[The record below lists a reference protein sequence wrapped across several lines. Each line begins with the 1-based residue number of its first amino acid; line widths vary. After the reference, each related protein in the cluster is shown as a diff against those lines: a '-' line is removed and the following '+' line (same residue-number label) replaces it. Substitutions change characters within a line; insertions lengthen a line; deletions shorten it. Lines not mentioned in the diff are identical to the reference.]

1 MFTFSLL
8 EVSLEEEAR
17 DQFKDVVMRVHQ
29 MRFPLVLDIGATHL
43 RITSVICSCFLS
55 VAFVVERFVF
65 RSKLNPSPP
74 VYLAS
79 QRISY
84 P

>member
-43 RITSVICSCFLS
+43 RITSVTLS
-55 VAFVVERFVF
+55 YLRFIA
-65 RSKLNPSPP
+65 RG
-74 VYLAS
+74 
-79 QRISY
+79 
-84 P
+84 